1 MFQLITQKAEEFIGA
16 VNLQTQPGTNDMTA
30 TQVLELQRQA
40 VKMLGQSV
48 LGVMRMK
55 RDATYLRL
63 YTILD
68 EYMRP
73 VGKTVRTDENGQEQ
87 IVDRYRS
94 FEVENSK
101 NRDGETVK
109 RFIQIVNRNLSEEEL
124 RGVYEHEK
132 ELSQQEGKPVRYSFL
147 NLNVLESIPMEFKVV
162 VTTASRD
169 SSSLDKILFQ
179 DRLAHAIEVANA
191 TQRPINGDKLIEDY
205 EKTWETRGMFSDTPF
220 VPGMGIPAMAGG
232 GEAESM
238 LANLNQMGNG
248 GTQPGQ
254 GMGPA
259 PSQASRG
266 QRASMSAAI
275 RRPR

>member
-73 VGKTVRTDENGQEQ
+73 VGKTVRADENGQEQ

-109 RFIQIVNRNLSEEEL
+109 RFIQIINRNLSEEEL

-179 DRLAHAIEVANA
+179 DRLAHAI
-191 TQRPINGDKLIEDY
+191 
-205 EKTWETRGMFSDTPF
+205 
-220 VPGMGIPAMAGG
+220 
-232 GEAESM
+232 
-238 LANLNQMGNG
+238 
-248 GTQPGQ
+248 
-254 GMGPA
+254 
-259 PSQASRG
+259 
-266 QRASMSAAI
+266 
-275 RRPR
+275 